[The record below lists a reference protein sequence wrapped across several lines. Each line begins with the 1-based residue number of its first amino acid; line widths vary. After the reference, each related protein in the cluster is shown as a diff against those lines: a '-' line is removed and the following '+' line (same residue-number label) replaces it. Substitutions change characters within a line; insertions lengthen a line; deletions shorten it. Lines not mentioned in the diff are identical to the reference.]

1 MIESPAI
8 NSRQASNKSF
18 SVNGSPT
25 CTVGFFSSILSSN
38 LAEAMLAPCI
48 PSLPVFDPTYI
59 TEQNFLSFG
68 MIPAILFGH
77 SELSG
82 PLKIIPPF
90 LSIFTSMFLHG
101 GWMHII
107 GNMTY
112 LYIFGDNIEERLGK
126 LKFVIFYLVTGI
138 VAAFSQ
144 ALIDPTSTVP
154 MIGAS
159 GAIAG
164 VLGGYLVL
172 YPKAKIKVFF
182 WFIIFVKIIKIRAF
196 IVLGGWIIIQF
207 ISFSGTDLNS
217 GGVAYA
223 AHIGGFISGVLLI
236 NIMKNKITKKK
247 QNLKWLSS

>member
-1 MIESPAI
+1 MLFFPFADENPT
-8 NSRQASNKSF
+8 NKKPIISWLIIF
-18 SVNGSPT
+18 A
-25 CTVGFFSSILSSN
+25 CSSIFLN
-38 LAEAMLAPCI
+38 QI
-48 PSLPVFDPTYI
+48 FDPSYI

-126 LKFVIFYLVTGI
+126 FKFIIFYLITGI

-144 ALIDPTSTVP
+144 AIMDPTSTIP

-172 YPKAKIKVFF
+172 YPKANIKVLF
-182 WFIIFVKIIKIRAF
+182 WFIIFIKVIRIRAF

-207 ISFSGTDLNS
+207 ISFNGTDVNS
-217 GGVAYA
+217 SGVAYA
-223 AHIGGFISGVLLI
+223 AHIGGFISGILLI
-236 NIMKNKITKKK
+236 NIMKNKTIQKNKVLGGSVPNSK
-247 QNLKWLSS
+247 

>member
-1 MIESPAI
+1 MLFFPFADENPT
-8 NSRQASNKSF
+8 NKKPIISWLIIF
-18 SVNGSPT
+18 A
-25 CTVGFFSSILSSN
+25 CSSIFLN
-38 LAEAMLAPCI
+38 QI
-48 PSLPVFDPTYI
+48 FDPSYI

-126 LKFVIFYLVTGI
+126 FKFIIFYLITGI

-144 ALIDPTSTVP
+144 AIIDPTSTIP

-172 YPKAKIKVFF
+172 YPKANIKVLF
-182 WFIIFVKIIKIRAF
+182 WFIIFIKVIRIRAF

-207 ISFSGTDLNS
+207 ISFNGTDVNS
-217 GGVAYA
+217 SGVAYA
-223 AHIGGFISGVLLI
+223 AHIGGFISGILLI
-236 NIMKNKITKKK
+236 NIMKNKTIQKNKVLGGSVPDSK
-247 QNLKWLSS
+247 

>member
-1 MIESPAI
+1 MFFFPFADENPT
-8 NSRQASNKSF
+8 NKKPIISWLII
-18 SVNGSPT
+18 
-25 CTVGFFSSILSSN
+25 FFCSSIFLN
-38 LAEAMLAPCI
+38 QIFE
-48 PSLPVFDPTYI
+48 PVYI
-59 TEQNFLSFG
+59 IEQTFLSFG
-68 MIPAILFGH
+68 MIPAILFGY

-126 LKFVIFYLVTGI
+126 LKFIIFYLFTGI
-138 VAAFSQ
+138 VAALTQ
-144 ALIDPTSTVP
+144 AIIDPTSTIP

-172 YPKAKIKVFF
+172 YPRAKIKVLF
-182 WFIIFVKIIKIRAF
+182 WFIIFIKVIKIRAF

-207 ISFSGTDLNS
+207 ISFNGADLNS

-223 AHIGGFISGVLLI
+223 AHIGGFISGIFLI
-236 NIMKNKITKKK
+236 NLMKNKTTKKNK
-247 QNLKWLSS
+247 IIGGSVPNSK

>member
-1 MIESPAI
+1 MFFFPFADENPT
-8 NSRQASNKSF
+8 NKKPVVSWLI
-18 SVNGSPT
+18 
-25 CTVGFFSSILSSN
+25 ILSCSFIFLN
-38 LAEAMLAPCI
+38 QIFEPI
-48 PSLPVFDPTYI
+48 YV
-59 TEQNFLSFG
+59 TEKTFLSFG

-77 SELSG
+77 SELSSS
-82 PLKIIPPF
+82 LKIIPPA

-126 LKFVIFYLVTGI
+126 FKFVIFYLVTGI

-236 NIMKNKITKKK
+236 NIMKNKITKKNK
-247 QNLKWLSS
+247 TLNGSVPSSK

>member
-1 MIESPAI
+1 MLFFPFADENPT
-8 NSRQASNKSF
+8 NKKPIISWLIIF
-18 SVNGSPT
+18 A
-25 CTVGFFSSILSSN
+25 CSSIFLN
-38 LAEAMLAPCI
+38 QI
-48 PSLPVFDPTYI
+48 FDPSYI

-126 LKFVIFYLVTGI
+126 FKFIIFYLITGI

-144 ALIDPTSTVP
+144 AIMDPTSTIP

-172 YPKAKIKVFF
+172 YPKANIRVLF
-182 WFIIFVKIIKIRAF
+182 WFIIFIKVIRIRAF

-207 ISFSGTDLNS
+207 ISFNGTDVNS
-217 GGVAYA
+217 SGVAYA
-223 AHIGGFISGVLLI
+223 AHIGGFISGILLI
-236 NIMKNKITKKK
+236 NIMKNKTIQKNKVLGGSVPDSK
-247 QNLKWLSS
+247 

>member
-1 MIESPAI
+1 MFFFPFADENPT
-8 NSRQASNKSF
+8 NKKPIISWLIIF
-18 SVNGSPT
+18 A
-25 CTVGFFSSILSSN
+25 C
-38 LAEAMLAPCI
+38 
-48 PSLPVFDPTYI
+48 SLIFLNQTFDPMYI
-59 TEQNFLSFG
+59 TEQTFLSFG
-68 MIPAILFGH
+68 MIPAVLFGH

-82 PLKIIPPF
+82 PLKIIPP
-90 LSIFTSMFLHG
+90 SISILTSMFLHG

-126 LKFVIFYLVTGI
+126 LKFIIFYLITGI

-144 ALIDPTSTVP
+144 AIIDPTSTIP

-172 YPKAKIKVFF
+172 FPRAKIKVFF

-207 ISFSGTDLNS
+207 ISFNGTDLNS

-236 NIMKNKITKKK
+236 NIMKNKTTQKHKI
-247 QNLKWLSS
+247 LSGSVPNSK

>member
-1 MIESPAI
+1 MFFFPFADENPTSEKPIISWLI
-8 NSRQASNKSF
+8 IFTCSF
-18 SVNGSPT
+18 I
-25 CTVGFFSSILSSN
+25 FFNQI
-38 LAEAMLAPCI
+38 
-48 PSLPVFDPTYI
+48 FDPIYE
-59 TEQNFLSFG
+59 TEQTFLSFG
-68 MIPAILFGH
+68 MIPAVLFGH
-77 SELSG
+77 SELSD
-82 PLKIIPPF
+82 PLKIIPPA

-126 LKFVIFYLVTGI
+126 LKFVIFYLVSGI
-138 VAAFSQ
+138 VAAISQ
-144 ALIDPTSTVP
+144 AIMDPTSTIP

-172 YPKAKIKVFF
+172 YPKANIKVLF
-182 WFIIFVKIIKIRAF
+182 WFIIIVKVIRIRAF

-207 ISFSGTDLNS
+207 ISFNGTELNS

-223 AHIGGFISGVLLI
+223 AHIGGFISGIILI
-236 NIMKNKITKKK
+236 NLMKNKITQKNKI
-247 QNLKWLSS
+247 LSGSVPNSK

>member
-1 MIESPAI
+1 MFFFPFADE
-8 NSRQASNKSF
+8 N
-18 SVNGSPT
+18 PT
-25 CTVGFFSSILSSN
+25 SKKPIISWLIIFACSSIFLN
-38 LAEAMLAPCI
+38 QIL
-48 PSLPVFDPTYI
+48 DPIYI

-82 PLKIIPPF
+82 HLKIIPPF

-126 LKFVIFYLVTGI
+126 LKFIIFYLVTGS

-144 ALIDPTSTVP
+144 AIIDPTSTIP

-172 YPKAKIKVFF
+172 YPRANIKVLF
-182 WFIIFVKIIKIRAF
+182 WFIIFVK
-196 IVLGGWIIIQF
+196 
-207 ISFSGTDLNS
+207 
-217 GGVAYA
+217 
-223 AHIGGFISGVLLI
+223 
-236 NIMKNKITKKK
+236 
-247 QNLKWLSS
+247 SSYKSIF

>member
-1 MIESPAI
+1 MFFFPFADENPT
-8 NSRQASNKSF
+8 NKK
-18 SVNGSPT
+18 P
-25 CTVGFFSSILSSN
+25 ILSWLIILSCSFIFLN
-38 LAEAMLAPCI
+38 QIFEPM
-48 PSLPVFDPTYI
+48 YI
-59 TEQNFLSFG
+59 TEKTFLSFG
-68 MIPAILFGH
+68 MIPSVLFGH
-77 SELSG
+77 SELSD
-82 PLKIIPPF
+82 PLKIIPPA

-126 LKFVIFYLVTGI
+126 FKFVIFYLITGI

-236 NIMKNKITKKK
+236 NIMKNKITKKNK
-247 QNLKWLSS
+247 TLNGSVPSSK

>member
-1 MIESPAI
+1 MFFFPFADENPT
-8 NSRQASNKSF
+8 NKKPIISWLIIFSCSF
-18 SVNGSPT
+18 IFLNQ
-25 CTVGFFSSILSSN
+25 I
-38 LAEAMLAPCI
+38 
-48 PSLPVFDPTYI
+48 FDPTYI
-59 TEQNFLSFG
+59 TEQTFLSFG
-68 MIPAILFGH
+68 MIPAILFGY
-77 SELSG
+77 SELSE

-112 LYIFGDNIEERLGK
+112 LYIFGDNIEERLGT
-126 LKFVIFYLVTGI
+126 LKFVIFYLSTG
-138 VAAFSQ
+138 VCAALAQ
-144 ALIDPTSTVP
+144 AFLDPTSTIP

-172 YPKAKIKVFF
+172 YPKANIKVFF
-182 WFIIFVKIIKIRAF
+182 WFIIFVKVIKIRAF

-207 ISFSGTDLNS
+207 ISFSGTDLSS

-236 NIMKNKITKKK
+236 NLMKNKISKNNKI
-247 QNLKWLSS
+247 LKSSVPNSK

>member
-1 MIESPAI
+1 MFLFPFADENPTK
-8 NSRQASNKSF
+8 NKPIISWLIIFTCSF
-18 SVNGSPT
+18 IFLNQ
-25 CTVGFFSSILSSN
+25 I
-38 LAEAMLAPCI
+38 
-48 PSLPVFDPTYI
+48 FDPTYI
-59 TEQNFLSFG
+59 TEQTFLSFG

-82 PLKIIPPF
+82 PLKIIPPS
-90 LSIFTSMFLHG
+90 LSILTSMFLHG

-126 LKFVIFYLVTGI
+126 LKFIIFYLVTGI
-138 VAAFSQ
+138 FAALTQ
-144 ALIDPTSTVP
+144 AIIDPTSTIP

-164 VLGGYLVL
+164 ILGGYLVL
-172 YPKAKIKVFF
+172 YPKANIKVLF
-182 WFIIFVKIIKIRAF
+182 WFIIFVKVIKIRAF

-207 ISFSGTDLNS
+207 ISFNGADLNS

-223 AHIGGFISGVLLI
+223 AHIGGFISGILLI
-236 NIMKNKITKKK
+236 NIMKNKITQKNKILGGSVPNSK
-247 QNLKWLSS
+247 

>member
-1 MIESPAI
+1 
-8 NSRQASNKSF
+8 
-18 SVNGSPT
+18 
-25 CTVGFFSSILSSN
+25 
-38 LAEAMLAPCI
+38 
-48 PSLPVFDPTYI
+48 
-59 TEQNFLSFG
+59 
-68 MIPAILFGH
+68 
-77 SELSG
+77 
-82 PLKIIPPF
+82 
-90 LSIFTSMFLHG
+90 
-101 GWMHII
+101 MHII

-112 LYIFGDNIEERLGK
+112 LYIFGVNIEERLGK

-144 ALIDPTSTVP
+144 AIIDTTSTVP

-207 ISFSGTDLNS
+207 ISFSGTALNS
-217 GGVAYA
+217 AGVAYA
-223 AHIGGFISGVLLI
+223 AHIGGFLSGILLI
-236 NIMKNKITKKK
+236 NIMKNKTPQKNKLLESSVP
-247 QNLKWLSS
+247 NSKWL

>member
-1 MIESPAI
+1 MLFFPFADENPT
-8 NSRQASNKSF
+8 NNKPIISWLIIFICSF
-18 SVNGSPT
+18 IFLNQ
-25 CTVGFFSSILSSN
+25 I
-38 LAEAMLAPCI
+38 
-48 PSLPVFDPTYI
+48 FDPRYI
-59 TEQNFLSFG
+59 AEQTFLSFG

-82 PLKIIPPF
+82 TLKIIPPF

-126 LKFVIFYLVTGI
+126 FKFIIFYFVTGI

-144 ALIDPTSTVP
+144 AIMDPTSTIP

-172 YPKAKIKVFF
+172 YPKANIKVLC
-182 WFIIFVKIIKIRAF
+182 WFIIFIKVIRIRAF

-207 ISFSGTDLNS
+207 ISFNGTDINS

-223 AHIGGFISGVLLI
+223 AHIGGFISGILLV
-236 NIMKNKITKKK
+236 NIMKNKITQKNKT
-247 QNLKWLSS
+247 SSGSVPNSK

>member
-1 MIESPAI
+1 MFFFPFADENPTK
-8 NSRQASNKSF
+8 NKPIISWLII
-18 SVNGSPT
+18 VT
-25 CTVGFFSSILSSN
+25 C
-38 LAEAMLAPCI
+38 
-48 PSLPVFDPTYI
+48 SLIFLNQIFDPAHI
-59 TEQNFLSFG
+59 TEQTFLSFG
-68 MIPAILFGH
+68 MIPAILFGY

-82 PLKIIPPF
+82 SLKIISPI

-126 LKFVIFYLVTGI
+126 LKFIIFYLVTGI
-138 VAAFSQ
+138 FAAFTQ
-144 ALIDPTSTVP
+144 AIIDPTSTIP

-172 YPKAKIKVFF
+172 YPKANIKVLF
-182 WFIIFVKIIKIRAF
+182 WFIIFVKVIRIRAF

-207 ISFSGTDLNS
+207 ISFNGTDVNS

-223 AHIGGFISGVLLI
+223 AHIGGFISGILLI
-236 NIMKNKITKKK
+236 NIMKNKITQKNKI
-247 QNLKWLSS
+247 LSGSVPNSK

>member
-1 MIESPAI
+1 MFFFPFADENPT
-8 NSRQASNKSF
+8 NKKPIISWLIILACS
-18 SVNGSPT
+18 SVFLNQ
-25 CTVGFFSSILSSN
+25 I
-38 LAEAMLAPCI
+38 
-48 PSLPVFDPTYI
+48 FDPTYI
-59 TEQNFLSFG
+59 TEQTFLSFG

-77 SELSG
+77 SELSE
-82 PLKIIPPF
+82 PLKIIHPF

-126 LKFVIFYLVTGI
+126 LKFIIFYLVTGS

-144 ALIDPTSTVP
+144 ATIDPTSTIP

-172 YPKAKIKVFF
+172 YPKANIKVLF
-182 WFIIFVKIIKIRAF
+182 WFIIFVKVIRIRAF

-236 NIMKNKITKKK
+236 NIMKNKITQKNQILTGSVPNSK
-247 QNLKWLSS
+247 

>member
-1 MIESPAI
+1 MFFFPFADENPT
-8 NSRQASNKSF
+8 NKKPVISWLIIF
-18 SVNGSPT
+18 A
-25 CTVGFFSSILSSN
+25 CSSIFLN
-38 LAEAMLAPCI
+38 QL
-48 PSLPVFDPTYI
+48 FDPAYI
-59 TEQNFLSFG
+59 TEQTFLSFG
-68 MIPAILFGH
+68 MIPAILFGY

-82 PLKIIPPF
+82 HLKIIPPF

-101 GWMHII
+101 GWMHIV

-126 LKFVIFYLVTGI
+126 LKFIIFYLVTGI

-144 ALIDPTSTVP
+144 AIIDPTSTIP

-172 YPKAKIKVFF
+172 YPKANIKVFF
-182 WFIIFVKIIKIRAF
+182 WFIIFVKVIRIRAF

-207 ISFSGTDLNS
+207 ISFNGTDINS
-217 GGVAYA
+217 GSVAYA

-236 NIMKNKITKKK
+236 NIMKNKIPQKNRTISGSVPNSK
-247 QNLKWLSS
+247 

>member
-1 MIESPAI
+1 MFFFPFADENPT
-8 NSRQASNKSF
+8 NKKPVVSWLI
-18 SVNGSPT
+18 
-25 CTVGFFSSILSSN
+25 ILSCSFIFLN
-38 LAEAMLAPCI
+38 QIFEPI
-48 PSLPVFDPTYI
+48 YV
-59 TEQNFLSFG
+59 TEKTFLSFG

-77 SELSG
+77 SELSSS
-82 PLKIIPPF
+82 LRIIPPA

-126 LKFVIFYLVTGI
+126 LKFIIFYLVTGI

-207 ISFSGTDLNS
+207 ISFSGSDLNS

-236 NIMKNKITKKK
+236 NIMKNKITKK
-247 QNLKWLSS
+247 NTTLNGSVPSSK

>member
-1 MIESPAI
+1 MFFFPFADENPTKKKPIISWSIIFVCSFIFFNQIFEPIYIIE
-8 NSRQASNKSF
+8 Q
-18 SVNGSPT
+18 T
-25 CTVGFFSSILSSN
+25 
-38 LAEAMLAPCI
+38 
-48 PSLPVFDPTYI
+48 
-59 TEQNFLSFG
+59 FLSFG
-68 MIPAILFGH
+68 MIPAILFGY

-82 PLKIIPPF
+82 PLKIIHPF
-90 LSIFTSMFLHG
+90 LSVFTSMFLHG

-126 LKFVIFYLVTGI
+126 FKFIIFYIVTGI
-138 VAAFSQ
+138 VAALSQ
-144 ALIDPTSTVP
+144 AIIDPTSTIP

-172 YPKAKIKVFF
+172 YPKANIKVLF
-182 WFIIFVKIIKIRAF
+182 WFIIFVKVIRIRAF

-207 ISFSGTDLNS
+207 ISFNGTDLNS

-223 AHIGGFISGVLLI
+223 AHIGGFISGILLI
-236 NIMKNKITKKK
+236 NLMKNKITQKNE
-247 QNLKWLSS
+247 NLSGSVPNSK

>member
-1 MIESPAI
+1 MLFFPFADENPT
-8 NSRQASNKSF
+8 NKKPIISWLIIF
-18 SVNGSPT
+18 A
-25 CTVGFFSSILSSN
+25 CSSIFLN
-38 LAEAMLAPCI
+38 QI
-48 PSLPVFDPTYI
+48 FDPSYI

-82 PLKIIPPF
+82 ALKIIPPF

-126 LKFVIFYLVTGI
+126 LKFIIFYLVTGI

-144 ALIDPTSTVP
+144 AIMDPTSTTP

-172 YPKAKIKVFF
+172 YPKANIKVLF
-182 WFIIFVKIIKIRAF
+182 WFIIFIKVIRIRAF

-207 ISFSGTDLNS
+207 ISFNGTDVNS

-223 AHIGGFISGVLLI
+223 AHIGGFISGILLI
-236 NIMKNKITKKK
+236 NIMKNKTTQKNKV
-247 QNLKWLSS
+247 LSGSVPNSK

>member
-1 MIESPAI
+1 MFFFPFADENPT
-8 NSRQASNKSF
+8 NNKPIISWLIIF
-18 SVNGSPT
+18 T
-25 CTVGFFSSILSSN
+25 CSSIFLN
-38 LAEAMLAPCI
+38 QI
-48 PSLPVFDPTYI
+48 FDPVYI
-59 TEQNFLSFG
+59 TEQTFLSFG

-82 PLKIIPPF
+82 HLKIIPPS
-90 LSIFTSMFLHG
+90 LSILTSMFLHG

-126 LKFVIFYLVTGI
+126 LKFIIFYLVTGI
-138 VAAFSQ
+138 FAALTQ
-144 ALIDPTSTVP
+144 AIINPTSTIP

-164 VLGGYLVL
+164 ILGGYLVL
-172 YPKAKIKVFF
+172 YPKANIKVLF
-182 WFIIFVKIIKIRAF
+182 WFIIFVKVIKIRAF

-207 ISFSGTDLNS
+207 ISFNGTDVNS

-223 AHIGGFISGVLLI
+223 AHIGGFISGILLI
-236 NIMKNKITKKK
+236 NIMKNKITQKNKI
-247 QNLKWLSS
+247 LSGSVPNSK

>member
-1 MIESPAI
+1 MFFFPFADENPTHKKPIISWSI
-8 NSRQASNKSF
+8 IFVCSF
-18 SVNGSPT
+18 
-25 CTVGFFSSILSSN
+25 
-38 LAEAMLAPCI
+38 
-48 PSLPVFDPTYI
+48 VFLNQIFNHKYI
-59 TEQNFLSFG
+59 TEQTFLSFG

-77 SELSG
+77 SELSE
-82 PLKIIPPF
+82 PLKIIHPF
-90 LSIFTSMFLHG
+90 LSVLTSMFLHG
-101 GWMHII
+101 GWMHIV

-126 LKFVIFYLVTGI
+126 LKFIIFYLVTGI

-144 ALIDPTSTVP
+144 AIIDPTSTIP

-172 YPKAKIKVFF
+172 YPKANIKVFF
-182 WFIIFVKIIKIRAF
+182 WFIIFVKVIRIRAF

-207 ISFSGTDLNS
+207 ISFNGTDVNS

-236 NIMKNKITKKK
+236 NIMKNKIPQKNRTMSGSVPNSK
-247 QNLKWLSS
+247 